1 MHITAFK
8 EATYVLL
15 SKVRFFRCVRANR
28 FKEWLILNEADMTV
42 DSKGN
47 SVTVEARLADISAR
61 FGVQSDEFKK
71 AQELCKRLKL
81 ISAE

>member
-1 MHITAFK
+1 MFYCQKCGSSDACERTA
-8 EATYVLL
+8 
-15 SKVRFFRCVRANR
+15 S
-28 FKEWLILNEADMTV
+28 KEWLILNEADMTV

-81 ISAE
+81 I